1 MAESKEDWLKR
12 MSATL
17 AVDSEDL
24 LEVAAMFFETVEERL
39 DRIAQ
44 AGASDD
50 IETLTRL
57 AHGLKGDA
65 ANIGF
70 TDISRLARE
79 LETRGRSRE
88 VDDVEEQIAA
98 LRETTRS
105 TKESLDL

>member
-1 MAESKEDWLKR
+1 MAESKAEWLKR

-17 AVDSEDL
+17 ALEPEDL

-39 DRIAQ
+39 DSIVQ
-44 AGASDD
+44 AGSAGDL
-50 IETLTRL
+50 EKLMHL

-79 LETRGRSRE
+79 LETQSRNRE
-88 VDDVEEQIAA
+88 VKDMEAQFDA
-98 LRETTRS
+98 LRAATKS
-105 TKESLDL
+105 TKETLEL